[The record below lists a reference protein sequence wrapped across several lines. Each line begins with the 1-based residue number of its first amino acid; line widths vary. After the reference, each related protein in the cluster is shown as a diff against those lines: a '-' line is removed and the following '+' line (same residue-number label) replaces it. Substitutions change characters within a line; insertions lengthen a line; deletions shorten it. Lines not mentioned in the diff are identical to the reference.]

1 MRLAVAL
8 ILATLTGLV
17 SAAHAEKPY
26 LNRLQKQML
35 EDDKV
40 IVSSMTPTDNSGMAA
55 MAVAIIKAPVDKV
68 WPVVRDCEHFHKF
81 MPRAKR
87 SEMRKKLSDTQMVCF
102 LEVSMPFPLSNL
114 HSEVLSTNSTLPGGG
129 MRRGWTLR
137 EGNYKRNTGSWEVYP
152 YGTAEQGWS
161 LLVYNIDVD
170 PDMSIPDA
178 ILRKAQA
185 GSLPDVFKA
194 IRKRVGA

>member
-1 MRLAVAL
+1 MLLRLAMSLACLMLVAPL
-8 ILATLTGLV
+8 
-17 SAAHAEKPY
+17 AHAEKPY

-35 EDDKV
+35 EDEKV
-40 IVSSMTPTDNSGMAA
+40 IVSPMKPTDDSGVAA
-55 MAVAIIKAPVDKV
+55 MAVAIMKAPVDKV

-81 MPRAKR
+81 MPRAKK
-87 SEMRKKLSDTQMVCF
+87 SELRKKLSDTQMVCF

-114 HSEVLSTNSTLPGGG
+114 HSEVLSTISQVGKGWK
-129 MRRGWTLR
+129 RKWTLR
-137 EGNYKRNTGSWEVYP
+137 KGNYKRNNGSWEVYP
-152 YGTAEQGWS
+152 YGKDKGWS

-178 ILRKAQA
+178 ILRKAQT

-194 IRKRVGA
+194 IRKRVGG

>member
-1 MRLAVAL
+1 MLLRLALSLVCLTVAAPL
-8 ILATLTGLV
+8 
-17 SAAHAEKPY
+17 AHAEKPY

-35 EDDKV
+35 EDGKV
-40 IVSSMTPTDNSGMAA
+40 IVSSMKPTNDSGVAA
-55 MAVAIIKAPVDKV
+55 MAVAVMKAPVAKV

-81 MPRAKR
+81 MPRAKK

-114 HSEVLSTNSTLPGGG
+114 HSEVLSTIKQLGKGW
-129 MRRGWTLR
+129 RRSWTLR
-137 EGNYKRNTGSWEVYP
+137 EGNYKRNNGSWEVYP
-152 YGTAEQGWS
+152 YGEGDGWS

-178 ILRKAQA
+178 ILRKAQT
-185 GSLPDVFKA
+185 GSLPDVFTA
-194 IRKRVGA
+194 IRKRVGG